1 MQKLIAFLAALI
13 IVSVSCVSVFAAG
26 INSAEQ
32 SVLGN
37 MNTPAYMNG
46 NPVYVPASYIN
57 QAEAHFNTIDMTDAQ
72 ASEINGL
79 INSGRALLENSGK
92 STIKQL
98 SSDEK
103 QRLLSYASQ
112 AAGVLDLA
120 VPIGVDLTHIKIT
133 DKDGEVIVD
142 EGESVIK
149 TTGGESPLFLYIETS
164 AFAAVLALACIGAV
178 ILRKK
183 ADRYE

>member
-1 MQKLIAFLAALI
+1 MKRLLALFAALI
-13 IVSVSCVSVFAAG
+13 IFSVSCFPVFAAG

-37 MNTPAYMNG
+37 MNTPADMNG

-92 STIKQL
+92 SKIQDL

-103 QRLLSYASQ
+103 QQLLSYASQ

-120 VPIGVDLTHIKIT
+120 VPLGVDLTHIKIT
-133 DKDGEVIVD
+133 NKDGEVIVD
-142 EGESVIK
+142 ESESVIK
-149 TTGGESPLFLYIETS
+149 TTGGESPIFLYVE
-164 AFAAVLALACIGAV
+164 FAIIAAALVLSCIGAI
-178 ILRKK
+178 ILKKK
-183 ADRYE
+183 ADCYE